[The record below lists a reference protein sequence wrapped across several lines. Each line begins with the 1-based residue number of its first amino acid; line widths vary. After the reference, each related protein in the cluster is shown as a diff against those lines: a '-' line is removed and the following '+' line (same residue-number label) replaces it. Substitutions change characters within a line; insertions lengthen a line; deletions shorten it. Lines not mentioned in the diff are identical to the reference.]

1 MTALSMILLLTM
13 LAIIAKYLTDI
24 IKSII
29 PYRQIGKLDLVPIYA
44 LIVGLVLAFLSG
56 IGLLETFGFTVT
68 SKPLDII
75 LTGIAMAG
83 GAEAWHELVAKLREL
98 RGDT

>member
-1 MTALSMILLLTM
+1 MSTLLLLSV
-13 LAIIAKYLTDI
+13 LAIIAKYITDI
-24 IKSII
+24 IKGII
-29 PYRQIGKLDLVPIYA
+29 PFRSLGQLDLVPIYA
-44 LIVGLVLAFLSG
+44 LIVGLVMAFLSG

-68 SKPLDII
+68 SKTLDII
-75 LTGIAMAG
+75 LTGVAMAG

>member
-1 MTALSMILLLTM
+1 MSTLLLLSV
-13 LAIIAKYLTDI
+13 LAIIAKYITDI
-24 IKSII
+24 IKGII
-29 PYRQIGKLDLVPIYA
+29 PFRKLGQLDLVPIYA
-44 LIVGLVLAFLSG
+44 LIVGLVMAFLSG

-68 SKPLDII
+68 SKTLDII

>member
-1 MTALSMILLLTM
+1 MSTLLLLSV

-24 IKSII
+24 IKGII
-29 PYRQIGKLDLVPIYA
+29 PFRKLGQLDLVPVYA

-68 SKPLDII
+68 SKTLDII

>member
-1 MTALSMILLLTM
+1 MSTLLLLSV

-24 IKSII
+24 IKGII
-29 PYRQIGKLDLVPIYA
+29 PFRKLGQLDLVPIYA
-44 LIVGLVLAFLSG
+44 LIVGLAMAFLSG

-68 SKPLDII
+68 SKTLDII

-98 RGDT
+98 RGLKE

>member
-1 MTALSMILLLTM
+1 MSPVTLLLLTA

-24 IKSII
+24 LKGII
-29 PYRQIGKLDLVPIYA
+29 PFRKLGNLDLVPIYA
-44 LIVGLVLAFLSG
+44 LAVGLVVAFLTG
-56 IGLLETFGFTVT
+56 IGLLDAFGFTVT
-68 SKPLDII
+68 SKTLDII

>member
-1 MTALSMILLLTM
+1 MSTLLLLSV

-24 IKSII
+24 IKGII
-29 PYRQIGKLDLVPIYA
+29 PFRKLGQLDLVPIYA
-44 LIVGLVLAFLSG
+44 LIVGLAMAFLSG

-68 SKPLDII
+68 SKTLDII